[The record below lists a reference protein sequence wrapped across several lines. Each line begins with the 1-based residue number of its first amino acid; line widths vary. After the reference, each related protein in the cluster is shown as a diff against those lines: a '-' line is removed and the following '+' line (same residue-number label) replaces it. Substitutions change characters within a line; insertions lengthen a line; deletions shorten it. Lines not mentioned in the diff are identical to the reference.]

1 MGHCVVVLG
10 LISDHGGGTLDY
22 SAKDVL
28 PLHIQSTSIRYSP
41 LAFRFIAR
49 QVWAERLV
57 KKHRENAGFRLC
69 WGILFLIKIMR
80 KHINKIGVFV
90 YVDVL

>member
-10 LISDHGGGTLDY
+10 LISDHGGGKFNY
-22 SAKDVL
+22 SARNVL

-49 QVWAERLV
+49 QVWPLIGKAY
-57 KKHRENAGFRLC
+57 LC
-69 WGILFLIKIMR
+69 
-80 KHINKIGVFV
+80 
-90 YVDVL
+90 